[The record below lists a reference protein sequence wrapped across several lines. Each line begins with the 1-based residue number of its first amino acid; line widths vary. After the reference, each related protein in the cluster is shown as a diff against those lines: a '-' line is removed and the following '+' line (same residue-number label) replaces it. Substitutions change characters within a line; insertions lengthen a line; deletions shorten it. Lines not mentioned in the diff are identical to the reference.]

1 MNDQLNVFDELTKFQ
16 NSYTNELLTL
26 QFDGNDI
33 RVAMICGIPWFIA
46 KDICNVLNFS
56 EPSAMTRTLDDDE
69 KGLYNTQTP
78 GGFQSLQTVNE
89 SGLYSLILRSRRP
102 EAKKFKKWVTSEVL
116 PSIRQSGE
124 YSISN
129 PPLLPDFND
138 PVAAARAWADA
149 KEAELKAKQNL
160 IEAKPKV
167 EFYDQVG
174 DCEGLHTVAEAAKML
189 GTGRNKL
196 FSWMRMHKILRDNNE
211 PYQRYVNAGHFE
223 VKENPY
229 NDHIKAQTFVTPT
242 GLQWL
247 QKRREKNLVQV
258 TEWVK
263 GNNINL

>member
-1 MNDQLNVFDELTKFQ
+1 MAANRFGLFNFRGEKMNDQL
-16 NSYTNELLTL
+16 SIY
-26 QFDGNDI
+26 DGNE
-33 RVAMICGIPWFIA
+33 
-46 KDICNVLNFS
+46 KT
-56 EPSAMTRTLDDDE
+56 MTI
-69 KGLYNTQTP
+69 KQ
-78 GGFQSLQTVNE
+78 
-89 SGLYSLILRSRRP
+89 I
-102 EAKKFKKWVTSEVL
+102 SEVL
-116 PSIRQSGE
+116 GVSESTVQRYIKKVFPEKIENGIQTFLSEREVTAIKLKMQQNQHLTRS
-124 YSISN
+124 
-129 PPLLPDFND
+129 
-138 PVAAARAWADA
+138 
-149 KEAELKAKQNL
+149 AELPKTDLEKELL
-160 IEAKPKV
+160 IQQAMQLQAEKIQILQSRLEEAKPKV

-263 GNNINL
+263 GEYGIELSKK